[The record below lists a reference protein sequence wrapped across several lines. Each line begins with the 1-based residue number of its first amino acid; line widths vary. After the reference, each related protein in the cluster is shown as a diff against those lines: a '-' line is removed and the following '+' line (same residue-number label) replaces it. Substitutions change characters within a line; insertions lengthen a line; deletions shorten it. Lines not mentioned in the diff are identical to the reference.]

1 MSHTFGTVNG
11 IGLDGESNS
20 VIAKYSLYGSPTR
33 IPLMECQG
41 YPHIGPLA
49 IMAAAIAGWAAS
61 LVLLYLG
68 GLGVVPLWSSALD
81 GNELNVLQCFH
92 SFAVLFSSL
101 LS

>member
-1 MSHTFGTVNG
+1 MGQIGILKWPHTFGTVNG

-68 GLGVVPLWSSALD
+68 GLGVVWQRAQRSAMFSFLCCPL
-81 GNELNVLQCFH
+81 
-92 SFAVLFSSL
+92 
-101 LS
+101 